1 VSGDD
6 GLAPPPGGPAI
17 MRTEQLAKVFGGVRA
32 VDGLTVS
39 LPEGKITALVGPNGA
54 GKTTLFHML
63 SGYFAPTSGRI
74 FYREADV
81 TALASNELA
90 LRGVSRTFQHVSVFR
105 SLSPEENVLVGM
117 DHFSSR
123 SWRTGFR
130 SRASARQ
137 RRERTADL
145 LSLVGLGN
153 LGGRRT
159 DELSYGQAKL
169 LDLASTLAT
178 EPDLLLLDEPAA
190 GLNSAEKEQLAGV
203 VARVNAGGVSVCV
216 VEHDM
221 DFVLSISDY
230 MYVMNMGTLLAHGV
244 PREVLRID
252 VVAKAYLGS
261 GHD

>member
-1 VSGDD
+1 
-6 GLAPPPGGPAI
+6 
-17 MRTEQLAKVFGGVRA
+17 MRTQDLAKVFGGVRA
-32 VDGLTVS
+32 VDGLSVS

-63 SGYFAPTSGRI
+63 SGYFPPTSGRI
-74 FYREADV
+74 MFREDDV
-81 TALASNELA
+81 TAHASNRLA
-90 LRGVSRTFQHVSVFR
+90 LRGLSRTFQHVSVFR
-105 SLSPEENVLVGM
+105 SLTPEENVLVGM
-117 DHFSSR
+117 DQFSSR
-123 SWRTGFR
+123 RPRDGFR
-130 SRASARQ
+130 PRASARQ
-137 RRERTADL
+137 RRERTAEL

-153 LGGRRT
+153 LRGRST
-159 DELSYGQAKL
+159 DKLSYGQAKL

-190 GLNSAEKEQLAGV
+190 GLNSAEKQQLASV

-252 VVAKAYLGS
+252 AVAQAYLGS
-261 GHD
+261 RRD